1 MTTAGS
7 ADTSN
12 DVVDVNVDTAD
23 VVNGTTTEPLD
34 VPPPPLDLEQG
45 RGVQDTTDTT
55 AVDASKPHCD
65 TATTEDISMI
75 QESPIYDYVTEDDDD
90 AAGFLQLRSPNG
102 ICHERLPVPNLCAIC
117 LGHYQ
122 VGDAVVWSRLQCPHV
137 FHQECILDWFINVN
151 ATDYEFTTHWI
162 VKHTTLQYF
171 ICTSTKR
178 VWTWVLP
185 TSIQPFVSC
194 MRAAMQTIHYV
205 LTIGTD
211 LLFMIVL
218 DLLSLFG

>member
-151 ATDYEFTTHWI
+151 ATGHTRGTPCPCCRQEFTDLEAVRLARKITWEPDR
-162 VKHTTLQYF
+162 TMNLQ
-171 ICTSTKR
+171 
-178 VWTWVLP
+178 
-185 TSIQPFVSC
+185 
-194 MRAAMQTIHYV
+194 H
-205 LTIGTD
+205 IG
-211 LLFMIVL
+211 L
-218 DLLSLFG
+218 